1 MENIAKM
8 NKPYKYLGPSHFYK
22 KLILIALPVMGQQLI
37 QNFVSLI
44 DNFMVAG
51 LGDIKMS
58 GVNIASQFV
67 QIFMVLI
74 NAFCISGGI
83 FMSQYLGSK
92 NKEGMRQVFRY
103 KVIVTLI
110 TGIIISIVYS
120 LNLRSILS
128 LMVHGNTQSE
138 AIIVE
143 GIAYMKL
150 IAWTFIP
157 IALSNAMAS
166 SLREIGKVKE
176 PLLISVAATLVNTF
190 FNYIFIYGNFG
201 APRLEVRGA
210 AIATIIAR
218 VFEMLF
224 YAIFIMKTKPDFYT
238 RLRDILKVKLTLV
251 GTILKKSAMI
261 IVPEMTWIISETI
274 TTALYNSR
282 GGAEIVS
289 GMAAGFA
296 ISNLFFIAFG
306 GLHTSI
312 GVVLGSTL
320 GANKLDEARQQK
332 NWLLNGSIIFGIVMG
347 LLGAVTVFLIPLV
360 YSNLSPRAHEVTRNL
375 ILVTSFYMPCWLYIN
390 AQFAISRTGGD
401 TLLGF
406 IVDMTTITT
415 LVIPGMFAL
424 TYLTSMGP
432 VTMYAII
439 KLTDFVKITIA
450 HFWLKKERWV
460 RNLTTSTQLE

>member
-1 MENIAKM
+1 M
-8 NKPYKYLGPSHFYK
+8 NNTLATSRPHKYLGPIHFYK
-22 KLILIALPVMGQQLI
+22 KLILIALPVMGQMLI

-67 QIFMVLI
+67 QVFMVLI
-74 NAFCISGGI
+74 NALCISGGI

-92 NKEGMRQVFRY
+92 NKEGMKQVFRY
-103 KVIVTLI
+103 KIIVTFI
-110 TGIIISIVYS
+110 SGIIIAIIYS
-120 LNLRSILS
+120 LNLRGILS
-128 LMVHGNTQSE
+128 LMVHGNSQSE
-138 AIIVE
+138 EIIVE

-150 IAWTFIP
+150 IAWTFVP

-166 SLREIGKVKE
+166 SLREIGKVKA
-176 PLLISVAATLVNTF
+176 PLLISVSATVVNTF
-190 FNYIFIYGNFG
+190 FNWLFIYGNLG
-201 APRLEVRGA
+201 MPRLEVRGA

-218 VFEMLF
+218 VFETIV
-224 YAIFIMKTKPDFYT
+224 YTIFIIKTKPDFYS
-238 RLRDILKVKLTLV
+238 RLRDILKVKLSLV
-251 GTILKKSAMI
+251 WTILKKSIMI

-296 ISNLFFIAFG
+296 ISNLFFIAFS

-332 NWLLNGSIIFGIVMG
+332 NWLLNGSIIFGLVMG
-347 LLGAVTVFLIPLV
+347 LIGAATIFLIPIV
-360 YSNLSPRAHEVTRNL
+360 YANLSARSQEVTRNL
-375 ILVTSFYMPCWLYIN
+375 VLVTAAYMPTWLYIN

-401 TLLGF
+401 TLMGF
-406 IVDMTTITT
+406 ITDMTTITT

-424 TYLTSMGP
+424 AYLTNLGP

-439 KLTDFVKITIA
+439 KLTDFVKITVA

-460 RNLTTSTQLE
+460 RNLTI

>member
-1 MENIAKM
+1 MSNSLPCPK
-8 NKPYKYLGPSHFYK
+8 KYKYLGPVHFYK
-22 KLILIALPVMGQQLI
+22 RLILIALPVMGQMLI

-51 LGDIKMS
+51 LGDVKMS

-103 KVIVTLI
+103 KIIVTFI
-110 TGIIISIVYS
+110 AGVIIAVVYS
-120 LNLRSILS
+120 LNLRGILA
-128 LMVHGNTQSE
+128 LMVHGNSQSE
-138 AIIVE
+138 EIIVE

-150 IAWTFIP
+150 IAWTFVP

-166 SLREIGKVKE
+166 SLREIGKVKA
-176 PLLISVAATLVNTF
+176 PLLISVSATIVNTF
-190 FNYIFIYGNFG
+190 FNWIFIYGNLG
-201 APRLEVRGA
+201 MPRLEVRGA

-218 VFEMLF
+218 VFETVV
-224 YAIFIMKTKPDFYT
+224 YAVFIIKTKPDFYSH
-238 RLRDILKVKLTLV
+238 LKDILKVKLSLV
-251 GTILKKSAMI
+251 WTILKKSGMI

-296 ISNLFFIAFG
+296 ISNLFFIAFS

-332 NWLLNGSIIFGIVMG
+332 NWLLNGSIIFGLVMG
-347 LLGAVTVFLIPLV
+347 LIGAATIFLIPIV
-360 YSNLSPRAHEVTRNL
+360 YANLSDRSQEVTRNL
-375 ILVTSFYMPCWLYIN
+375 VLVTACYMPVWLYIN

-424 TYLTSMGP
+424 AYLTTLGP

-439 KLTDFVKITIA
+439 KLTDFVKITVA

-460 RNLTTSTQLE
+460 RNLTV

>member
-1 MENIAKM
+1 M
-8 NKPYKYLGPSHFYK
+8 NNTLMPSKPYKYLGPSHFYK
-22 KLILIALPVMGQQLI
+22 KLILIALPVMGQMLI

-74 NAFCISGGI
+74 NALCISGGI

-92 NKEGMRQVFRY
+92 NKEGMKQVFRY
-103 KVIVTLI
+103 KLIVTLI
-110 TGIIISIVYS
+110 AGIIIAVIYS
-120 LNLRSILS
+120 LNLRGILS
-128 LMVHGNTQSE
+128 LMVHGNSQSE
-138 AIIVE
+138 EIIVE

-150 IAWTFIP
+150 IAWTFVP

-166 SLREIGKVKE
+166 SLREIGKVKA
-176 PLLISVAATLVNTF
+176 PLLISVSATIVNTF
-190 FNYIFIYGNFG
+190 FNWLFIYGNMG
-201 APRLEVRGA
+201 MPRLEVRGA

-218 VFEMLF
+218 VFETII
-224 YAIFIMKTKPDFYT
+224 YAVFIIKTKPDFYT
-238 RLRDILKVKLTLV
+238 HLKDILKVKLSLV
-251 GTILKKSAMI
+251 WTILKKSVMI

-296 ISNLFFIAFG
+296 ISNLFFIAFS

-332 NWLLNGSIIFGIVMG
+332 NWLLNGSIIFGLVMG
-347 LLGAVTVFLIPLV
+347 LLGAATIFLIPIV
-360 YSNLSPRAHEVTRNL
+360 YANLSPRSQEVTRNL
-375 ILVTSFYMPCWLYIN
+375 VLVTAAYMPIWLYIN

-401 TLLGF
+401 TLMGF
-406 IVDMTTITT
+406 ITDMTTITT

-424 TYLTSMGP
+424 AYLTNLGP

-439 KLTDFVKITIA
+439 KLTDFVKITVA

-460 RNLTTSTQLE
+460 KNLTI

>member
-1 MENIAKM
+1 MGTTLATTR
-8 NKPYKYLGPSHFYK
+8 PHRYLGPLHFYK
-22 KLILIALPVMGQQLI
+22 RLILIALPVMGQMLI

-51 LGDIKMS
+51 LGDVKMS
-58 GVNIASQFV
+58 GVNISSQFV

-83 FMSQYLGSK
+83 FMSQYMGSK

-103 KVIVTLI
+103 KIIVTFISGVIIALI
-110 TGIIISIVYS
+110 YS

-128 LMVHGNTQSE
+128 LMVHGNAQSE
-138 AIIVE
+138 EIIIE

-150 IAWTFIP
+150 IAWTFVP

-166 SLREIGKVKE
+166 SLREIGKVKA
-176 PLLISVAATLVNTF
+176 PLLISVSATVVNTF
-190 FNYIFIYGNFG
+190 FNWLLIYGNLG
-201 APRLEVRGA
+201 MPRLEVRGA

-218 VFEMLF
+218 VFETIV
-224 YAIFIMKTKPDFYT
+224 YGVFIIKTKPDFYSHMK
-238 RLRDILKVKLTLV
+238 DMLKVKLKLAA
-251 GTILKKSAMI
+251 TILKKSLMI
-261 IVPEMTWIISETI
+261 IVPEMTWIVSETI

-320 GANKLDEARQQK
+320 GADRLDEARQQK
-332 NWLLNGSIIFGIVMG
+332 NWLLNGSIIFGLVMG
-347 LLGAVTVFLIPLV
+347 LIGAATIFLIPIV
-360 YSNLSPRAHEVTRNL
+360 YANLSLEAQKVTRNL
-375 ILVTSFYMPCWLYIN
+375 VLVTAAYMPTWLYIN

-406 IVDMTTITT
+406 VTDMTTITL

-424 TYLTSMGP
+424 TYLTNLGP
-432 VTMYAII
+432 VVMFAII
-439 KLTDFVKITIA
+439 KLTDFIKIIIATI
-450 HFWLKKERWV
+450 WLKKERWV
-460 RNLTTSTQLE
+460 KNLTRDKS

>member
-1 MENIAKM
+1 MATT
-8 NKPYKYLGPSHFYK
+8 YKYLGPSHFYK

-74 NAFCISGGI
+74 NAFCLSGGI

-103 KVIVTLI
+103 KVIVTFI
-110 TGIIISIVYS
+110 TSIIITVIYL
-120 LNLRSILS
+120 LNLRPILA
-128 LMVHGNTQSE
+128 LMVHGNSQSE
-138 AIIVE
+138 EIIVE
-143 GIAYMKL
+143 GVAYMKI

-157 IALSNAMAS
+157 IALSNAMSS

-176 PLLISVAATLVNTF
+176 PLLISVSATIVNTF
-190 FNYIFIYGNFG
+190 FNYMFIYGNLG

-218 VFEMLF
+218 LFEMLF
-224 YAIFIMKTKPDFYT
+224 YFFFLMKTKPDFYSRIT
-238 RLRDILKVKLTLV
+238 DILKVKLSLV
-251 GTILKKSAMI
+251 WTILKKSIMI
-261 IVPEMTWIISETI
+261 IVPEMTWIVSETI

-306 GLHTSI
+306 GLHTSV

-320 GANKLDEARQQK
+320 GANKLDEARKQK
-332 NWLLNGSIIFGIVMG
+332 NWLLNGSIIFGVVMG
-347 LLGAVTVFLIPLV
+347 LIGSLTILLIPIV
-360 YSNLSPRAHEVTRNL
+360 YGNLSDRAHEVTRNL
-375 ILVTSFYMPCWLYIN
+375 IIVTCLYMPLWLYIN

-406 IVDMTTITT
+406 VVDMSTITT
-415 LVIPGMFAL
+415 IVIPGMFAMA
-424 TYLTSMGP
+424 YLTNLGP
-432 VTMYAII
+432 VTMYFII
-439 KLTDFVKITIA
+439 KLSDVVKIIIA

-460 RNLTTSTQLE
+460 RNLTVQNFD

>member
-1 MENIAKM
+1 MVTQH
-8 NKPYKYLGPSHFYK
+8 KYLGPVHFYK
-22 KLILIALPVMGQQLI
+22 KLILIALPVMGQMLI

-83 FMSQYLGSK
+83 FMSQYFGSK

-103 KVIVTLI
+103 KVIVTFIAGLI
-110 TGIIISIVYS
+110 LTIVYL
-120 LNLRSILS
+120 LNIRGILS
-128 LMVHGNTQSE
+128 LMVHGNSQSE
-138 AIIVE
+138 EIILE
-143 GIAYMKL
+143 GMSYMRL
-150 IAWTFIP
+150 IAFTFIP
-157 IALSNAMAS
+157 ISLSNAMAS

-176 PLLISVAATLVNTF
+176 PLLISVSATIVNTF
-190 FNYIFIYGNFG
+190 FNYIFIYGNLG
-201 APRLEVRGA
+201 APRLEVKGA

-218 VFEMLF
+218 VFETIV
-224 YAIFIMKTKPDFYT
+224 YAVYLVKTKPDFYS
-238 RLRDILKVKLTLV
+238 RIRDILKVKLSLV
-251 GTILKKSAMI
+251 WNILKKSGMI

-296 ISNLFFIAFG
+296 ISNLFFIAFS
-306 GLHTSI
+306 GLHTSV

-347 LLGAVTVFLIPLV
+347 IFGALTVFLIPLV
-360 YSNLSPRAHEVTRNL
+360 YANLSGRAHEVARNL
-375 ILVTSFYMPCWLYIN
+375 ILVTSLYMPVWLYIN

-406 IVDMTTITT
+406 IVDMSTITT

-439 KLTDFVKITIA
+439 KLTDFVKIIIA

-460 RNLTTSTQLE
+460 RNLTTTTALA